1 MNRRIATIALI
12 ITACWSLYPLS
23 ANEQGA
29 EIYRAH
35 CGVCHTGDGKDAGPT
50 LDSIQAM
57 SAAEIRFTLLEGKM
71 KGHASSLS
79 APQLKS
85 LLAFLV
91 ADRRE
96 PETGNGSIALCSNEA
111 ISFDATMT
119 SWGFNAQNTRHQ
131 THTLINPD
139 NAHRL
144 ELAWSFGLPETSTA
158 RSQPIITDNTVF
170 VASTSGHV
178 YALNRKSGCERWHY
192 RSENPLR
199 TSLTLGTV
207 NSRPA
212 LFIGDQRR
220 GVLAIDANRG
230 LLLWRSQVG
239 LFDASMLTGGTVQ
252 HGNRLFVPI
261 SAFGVALAQ
270 NPGYECCKSHGGVR
284 ALDADTGNILWT
296 VHMTPNAEKTYEN
309 SAGTQMWGPSGAP
322 VWTTPAV
329 DPKRRRIY
337 IGTGENTSTPAT
349 ELSDAIVA
357 INMDTGEIVWSYQG
371 TSGDAFN
378 MACGWRRGPS
388 CPKENGPDFDFG
400 ASPAI
405 ATLSNGRDVIVAGQK
420 SGDVHC
426 LDAETGT
433 LIWRTK
439 VGQGSALGGVHWGIA
454 VSKDRVVVPI
464 ADPGSARGNYQPTP
478 GVYVLDLDTGKVIWS
493 HKAERGCTP
502 ANGEYLERKRRG
514 SAINRWPAC
523 PRQFA
528 FSAAASSTP
537 DLALASALNGRT
549 MAFDLSDGSVV
560 WQSNTVQQYDTVN
573 GVEAHGGAIDSAG
586 AQVVDDMLFV
596 QSGYGMFGQMPGNVL
611 LAYRLQDP
619 KADSKD

>member
-1 MNRRIATIALI
+1 MNRHIASAAWI
-12 ITACWSLYPLS
+12 ITTLS
-23 ANEQGA
+23 TAHPGLANERGA
-29 EIYRAH
+29 NIYQTH
-35 CGVCHTGDGKDAGPT
+35 CAVCHTGTDKNAGPS

-57 SAAEIRFTLLEGKM
+57 SSAEIRFTLLEGKM

-79 APQLKS
+79 SSQLNS
-85 LLAFLV
+85 LFEFLV
-91 ADRRE
+91 ADRSDAAISSSSG
-96 PETGNGSIALCSNEA
+96 TACSNDSV
-111 ISFDATMT
+111 SFTTTMP

-131 THTLINPD
+131 THTIINAE
-139 NAHRL
+139 NVHRL
-144 ELAWSFGLPETSTA
+144 DLAWSFGLPATSTA
-158 RSQPIITDNTVF
+158 RSQPVITDNTVF
-170 VASTSGHV
+170 VATTSGHV
-178 YALNRKSGCERWHY
+178 YALDRESGCERWHY

-207 NSRPA
+207 KSQPA

-220 GVLAIDANRG
+220 GVLAIDAGKGR
-230 LLLWRSQVG
+230 LVWRSEVG
-239 LFDASMLTGGTVQ
+239 LFDASMLTGATVQ
-252 HGNRLFVPI
+252 HGDRLFVPI

-270 NPGYECCKSHGGVR
+270 NPNYECCKSHGGVR
-284 ALDADTGNILWT
+284 ALDADTGDILWT
-296 VHMTPNAEKTYEN
+296 THMTPDALKTYEN

-322 VWTTPAV
+322 VWTTPAI
-329 DPKRRRIY
+329 DAKRRRIY

-349 ELSDAIVA
+349 DLSDAIVA
-357 INMDTGEIVWSYQG
+357 IDMDTGGIVWSYQA

-400 ASPAI
+400 ASPVI
-405 ATLSNGRDVIVAGQK
+405 ATLSDGRDVIVAGQK

-426 LDAETGT
+426 LDAETGA

-454 VSKDRVVVPI
+454 ISKKRVVVPI
-464 ADPGSARGNYQPTP
+464 ADPGSPRNDYQPTP
-478 GVYVLDLDTGKVIWS
+478 GVYALDLDTGKVIWA

-502 ANGEYLERKRRG
+502 ENGQQRG
-514 SAINRWPAC
+514 ARGRSGRNQWPAC

-537 DLALASALNGRT
+537 ELALASALNGHT
-549 MAFDLSDGSVV
+549 MAFDLADGTVL
-560 WQSNTVQQYDTVN
+560 WKSNTVQPYDTVN
-573 GVEAHGGAIDSAG
+573 GIEAHGGAIDSAG
-586 AQVVDDMLFV
+586 AQVIDDMLFV

-611 LAYRLQDP
+611 LAYRLKNP
-619 KADSKD
+619 KRNSND

>member
-1 MNRRIATIALI
+1 MIQRVGPPLLWIIAVFWFT
-12 ITACWSLYPLS
+12 YPGLS
-23 ANEQGA
+23 NEPGA
-29 EIYRAH
+29 DIYETRCA
-35 CGVCHTGDGKDAGPT
+35 VCHTGNDKNAGPS

-57 SAAEIRFTLLEGKM
+57 SGAEIRFTLREGKM

-79 APQLKS
+79 APQLSS

-91 ADRRE
+91 TERSDPAI
-96 PETGNGSIALCSNEA
+96 PNGSSISCSNEP
-111 ISFDATMT
+111 ISFATSMT
-119 SWGFNAQNTRHQ
+119 SWGFNDKNTRHQ
-131 THTLINPD
+131 EHTSINTHNVDQLK
-139 NAHRL
+139 
-144 ELAWSFGLPETSTA
+144 LAWSFGLPETSTA
-158 RSQPIITDNTVF
+158 RSQPVITDNTVF

-178 YALNRKSGCERWHY
+178 YALDRERGCERWHF

-207 NSRPA
+207 KSQPA
-212 LFIGDQRR
+212 LFVGDQRR
-220 GVLAIDANRG
+220 GVLAIDAEKGR
-230 LLLWRSQVG
+230 LLWRREVG
-239 LFDASMLTGGTVQ
+239 LFEASMLTGATVQ

-270 NPGYECCKSHGGVR
+270 NPNYECCKSHGGVR

-296 VHMTPNAEKTYEN
+296 AHMTPNAEKTYVN

-322 VWTTPAV
+322 VWTTPAI

-349 ELSDAIVA
+349 DLSDAIVA
-357 INMDTGEIVWSYQG
+357 IDMDTGEIVWSYQG

-400 ASPAI
+400 ASPVI
-405 ATLSNGRDVIVAGQK
+405 VTLSDGRDVIVAGQK

-426 LDAETGT
+426 LDANSGD

-454 VSKDRVVVPI
+454 VSEKHVVVPI
-464 ADPGSARGNYQPTP
+464 ADPGSPRSGYQPTP
-478 GVYVLDLDTGKVIWS
+478 GVYALDLHTGEVIWT
-493 HKAERGCTP
+493 HKAVRGCTP
-502 ANGEYLERKRRG
+502 EANEQPRTRRRG
-514 SAINRWPAC
+514 ARNRWPSC
-523 PRQFA
+523 PRQYA

-537 DLALASALNGRT
+537 SLALASALNGHT
-549 MAFDLSDGSVV
+549 MAFDLSDGTVL
-560 WQSNTVQQYDTVN
+560 WEDNTVRSYNTVN
-573 GVEAHGGAIDSAG
+573 GVEAHGGAIDSPG
-586 AQVVDDMLFV
+586 AQIMDDMLFV

-611 LAYRLQDP
+611 LAYRLQSP
-619 KADSKD
+619 

>member
-1 MNRRIATIALI
+1 MIRHVAAVVCIIAAFSATYP
-12 ITACWSLYPLS
+12 SL

-29 EIYRAH
+29 DIYQTRCA
-35 CGVCHTGDGKDAGPT
+35 VCHAGTDRNAGPT
-50 LDSIQAM
+50 LESIQAM
-57 SAAEIRFTLLEGKM
+57 SSVEIRFTLLEGKM

-79 APQLKS
+79 DSQLES
-85 LLAFLV
+85 LLRFLV
-91 ADRRE
+91 
-96 PETGNGSIALCSNEA
+96 GNRPDATTVSGSSTACSNNP
-111 ISFDATMT
+111 ISFNATMT

-131 THTLINPD
+131 IHTLINTESI
-139 NAHRL
+139 NRL

-170 VASTSGHV
+170 VASTSGHI
-178 YALNRKSGCERWHY
+178 YALDRASGCERWHY

-207 NSRPA
+207 NSSPA

-230 LLLWRSQVG
+230 DLLWRSQVG

-270 NPGYECCKSHGGVR
+270 NPDYECCKSHGGVR

-296 VHMTPNAEKTYEN
+296 AHMTANAEKTYES

-322 VWTTPAV
+322 VWTTPAI

-337 IGTGENTSTPAT
+337 VGTGENTSTPAT

-433 LIWRTK
+433 LIWQTK
-439 VGQGSALGGVHWGIA
+439 VGQGSALGGIHWGIA
-454 VSKDRVVVPI
+454 VSKDRVVVPV
-464 ADPGSARGNYQPTP
+464 ADPGSARGDYQPTP

-502 ANGEYLERKRRG
+502 ENGEQQRARRRSG
-514 SAINRWPAC
+514 GNRWPAC
-523 PRQFA
+523 PRRYA

-549 MAFDLSDGSVV
+549 MAFDLSDGTVL
-560 WQSNTVQQYDTVN
+560 WEYDTVQQFDTVN

-619 KADSKD
+619 NADSKD

>member
-1 MNRRIATIALI
+1 MIRHVAAVVCIIAAFSATYP
-12 ITACWSLYPLS
+12 SL

-29 EIYRAH
+29 DIYQTRCA
-35 CGVCHTGDGKDAGPT
+35 VCHAGTDRNAGPT
-50 LDSIQAM
+50 LESIQAM
-57 SAAEIRFTLLEGKM
+57 SSVEIRFTLLEGKM

-79 APQLKS
+79 DSQLES
-85 LLAFLV
+85 LLRFLV
-91 ADRRE
+91 
-96 PETGNGSIALCSNEA
+96 GNRPDATTVSGSSTACSNNP
-111 ISFDATMT
+111 ISFNATMT

-131 THTLINPD
+131 IHTLIN
-139 NAHRL
+139 AESIHRL

-170 VASTSGHV
+170 VASTSGHI
-178 YALNRKSGCERWHY
+178 YALDRASGCERWHY

-207 NSRPA
+207 NSSPA

-230 LLLWRSQVG
+230 DLLWRSQVG

-270 NPGYECCKSHGGVR
+270 NPDYECCKSHGGVR

-296 VHMTPNAEKTYEN
+296 AHMTANAEKTYES

-322 VWTTPAV
+322 VWTTPAI

-337 IGTGENTSTPAT
+337 VGTGENTSTPAT

-433 LIWRTK
+433 LIWQTK
-439 VGQGSALGGVHWGIA
+439 VGQGSALGGIHWGIA
-454 VSKDRVVVPI
+454 VSKDRVVVPV
-464 ADPGSARGNYQPTP
+464 ADPGSARGDYQPTP

-502 ANGEYLERKRRG
+502 ENGEQQRARRRSG
-514 SAINRWPAC
+514 GNRWPAC
-523 PRQFA
+523 PRRYA

-537 DLALASALNGRT
+537 QLALASALNGRT
-549 MAFDLSDGSVV
+549 MAFDLSDGTVL
-560 WQSNTVQQYDTVN
+560 WEYDTVQQFDTVN

-611 LAYRLQDP
+611 LAYRLQNS
-619 KADSKD
+619 KMNSKD

>member
-1 MNRRIATIALI
+1 MIRHVAAVVCIIAAFSATYP
-12 ITACWSLYPLS
+12 SL

-29 EIYRAH
+29 DIYQTRCA
-35 CGVCHTGDGKDAGPT
+35 VCHAGTDRNAGPT
-50 LDSIQAM
+50 LESIQAM
-57 SAAEIRFTLLEGKM
+57 SSVEIRFTLLEGKM

-79 APQLKS
+79 DSQLES
-85 LLAFLV
+85 LLRFLV
-91 ADRRE
+91 
-96 PETGNGSIALCSNEA
+96 GNRPDATTVSGSSTACSNNP
-111 ISFDATMT
+111 ISFNATMT

-131 THTLINPD
+131 IHTLINAESI
-139 NAHRL
+139 NRL

-170 VASTSGHV
+170 VASTSGHI
-178 YALNRKSGCERWHY
+178 YALDRASGCERWHY

-207 NSRPA
+207 NSSPA

-230 LLLWRSQVG
+230 DLLWRSQVG

-270 NPGYECCKSHGGVR
+270 NPDYECCKSHGGVR

-296 VHMTPNAEKTYEN
+296 AHMTANAEKTYES

-322 VWTTPAV
+322 VWTTPAI

-337 IGTGENTSTPAT
+337 VGTGENTSTPAT

-433 LIWRTK
+433 LIWQTK
-439 VGQGSALGGVHWGIA
+439 VGQGSALGGIHWGIA
-454 VSKDRVVVPI
+454 VSKDRVVVPV
-464 ADPGSARGNYQPTP
+464 ADPGSARGDYQPTP

-502 ANGEYLERKRRG
+502 ENGEQQRARRRSG
-514 SAINRWPAC
+514 GNRWPAC
-523 PRQFA
+523 PRRYA

-549 MAFDLSDGSVV
+549 MAFDLSDGTVL
-560 WQSNTVQQYDTVN
+560 WEYDTVQQFDTVN

-619 KADSKD
+619 NADSKD

>member
-1 MNRRIATIALI
+1 MKRYIITIALMM
-12 ITACWSLYPLS
+12 TTYWCPYSVS
-23 ANEQGA
+23 ANEPGTS
-29 EIYRAH
+29 IYQARCA
-35 CGVCHTGDGKDAGPT
+35 VCHTGAGKDTGPT

-57 SAAEIRFTLLEGKM
+57 SSAEIRFTLLEGKM
-71 KGHASSLS
+71 KAHASSLS
-79 APQLKS
+79 DSQLES
-85 LLAFLV
+85 LLRFLV
-91 ADRRE
+91 GDRPDSATVSRSS
-96 PETGNGSIALCSNEA
+96 TACSNNP

-131 THTLINPD
+131 THTLISAD
-139 NAHRL
+139 NVHRL

-170 VASTSGHV
+170 VATTSGHV
-178 YALNRKSGCERWHY
+178 YALDRASGCERWHY

-207 NSRPA
+207 NSSPA

-230 LLLWRSQVG
+230 DLLWRSQVG

-270 NPGYECCKSHGGVR
+270 NPDYECCKSHGGVR
-284 ALDADTGNILWT
+284 ALDADTGDILWT
-296 VHMTPNAEKTYEN
+296 AHMTANAEKTYEN

-357 INMDTGEIVWSYQG
+357 IDMDTGQIIWSYQG

-439 VGQGSALGGVHWGIA
+439 VGQGSALGGIHWGIA
-454 VSKDRVVVPI
+454 VSKDRVVVPV
-464 ADPGSARGNYQPTP
+464 ADPGSARGDYQPTP

-502 ANGEYLERKRRG
+502 ENGEQQRARRRSG
-514 SAINRWPAC
+514 GNRWPAC
-523 PRQFA
+523 PRQYA

-549 MAFDLSDGSVV
+549 MAFDLSDGTVL
-560 WQSNTVQQYDTVN
+560 WEYDTVQQFDTVN

-586 AQVVDDMLFV
+586 TQVVDDMLFV

-611 LAYRLQDP
+611 LAYRLQNP
-619 KADSKD
+619 KLNSKD

>member
-1 MNRRIATIALI
+1 MKRYIITIALM
-12 ITACWSLYPLS
+12 ITTYWCPYSVS
-23 ANEQGA
+23 ANEPGTS
-29 EIYRAH
+29 IYQARCA
-35 CGVCHTGDGKDAGPT
+35 VCHTGAGKDTGPT

-57 SAAEIRFTLLEGKM
+57 SSAEIRFTLLEGKM

-79 APQLKS
+79 DSQLES
-85 LLAFLV
+85 LLRFLV
-91 ADRRE
+91 GDRPDSATVSRSS
-96 PETGNGSIALCSNEA
+96 TACSNNP

-131 THTLINPD
+131 THTLISAD
-139 NAHRL
+139 NVHRL

-170 VASTSGHV
+170 VATTSGHV
-178 YALNRKSGCERWHY
+178 YALDRASGCERWHY

-207 NSRPA
+207 NSSAA

-220 GVLAIDANRG
+220 GVLAIDARRG
-230 LLLWRSQVG
+230 RLLWRSQVG
-239 LFDASMLTGGTVQ
+239 LFDASMLTGATVQ
-252 HGNRLFVPI
+252 HDNRLFVPI

-270 NPGYECCKSHGGVR
+270 NPDYECCKSHGGVR

-296 VHMTPNAEKTYEN
+296 AHMTPNAEKTYEN

-357 INMDTGEIVWSYQG
+357 IDMDTGQIVWSYQG

-426 LDAETGT
+426 LDADTGT

-439 VGQGSALGGVHWGIA
+439 VGQGSALGGIHWGIA
-454 VSKDRVVVPI
+454 VSKDRVVVPV
-464 ADPGSARGNYQPTP
+464 ADPGSARDNYQPTP

-502 ANGEYLERKRRG
+502 KNGEQQRARRRSG
-514 SAINRWPAC
+514 SNRWPAC
-523 PRQFA
+523 PRRFA

-537 DLALASALNGRT
+537 DLAFASALNGHT
-549 MAFDLSDGSVV
+549 MAFDLSDGTVL
-560 WQSNTVQQYDTVN
+560 WEYDTVQQFDTVN

-611 LAYRLQDP
+611 LAYRLQNSELN
-619 KADSKD
+619 SKD